1 MGDIGNSAFSCKRG
15 KSQKINKGKYKER
28 EYNGKCKSAACIKKV
43 MYYEFPSFGV
53 DGLPLTLP
61 GMRLVEIR
69 VS

>member
-15 KSQKINKGKYKER
+15 KSKKINKR

-43 MYYEFPSFGV
+43 IYYEFPSFGV
-53 DGLPLTLP
+53 DGLLLTLP

>member
-1 MGDIGNSAFSCKRG
+1 MILGIVHSLVKEERAK
-15 KSQKINKGKYKER
+15 KYKER

-43 MYYEFPSFGV
+43 IYYEFPSFGV
-53 DGLPLTLP
+53 DDLPLTLP